1 MNTIVP
7 TTTMLRNA
15 IPCLSFSTRSLFR
28 AFSSTVKDLNK
39 KKFPQNK
46 YDFNAEADKVV
57 DEYYKITKIHRSS
70 YTSIQ
75 DYLMSQSENDYFHEQ
90 ALKHAFK
97 N

>member
-7 TTTMLRNA
+7 TPTMLRNA
-15 IPCLSFSTRSLFR
+15 ISSLSAGRTLFR
-28 AFSSTVKDLNK
+28 AFSSSVKDLNK
-39 KKFPQNK
+39 KRIPQSK
-46 YDFNAEADKVV
+46 YDLNAEADKVV
-57 DEYYKITKIHRSS
+57 DEYYKITKISRGQ
-70 YTSIQ
+70 YNSIQ